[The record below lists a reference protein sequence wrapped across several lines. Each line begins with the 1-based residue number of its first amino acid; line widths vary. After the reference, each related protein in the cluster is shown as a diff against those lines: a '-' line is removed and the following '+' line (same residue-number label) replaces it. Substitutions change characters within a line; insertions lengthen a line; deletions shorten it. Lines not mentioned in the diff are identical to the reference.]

1 MKAVLNLGDVIDKLS
16 ILSMKIY
23 FGDEASIAEHRY
35 LEKSLASY
43 GVQGKVV
50 TQVIRVTLMNRF
62 IWELENEMRKDAR
75 EVDEM
80 LLEDLAKDGRRARRI
95 RDFNRK
101 RIEYKNIL
109 NELSKGFRETKIQ
122 HRSQ

>member
-1 MKAVLNLGDVIDKLS
+1 MKAMLSLGDVVDKLS

-35 LEKSLASY
+35 LEKSLTAY
-43 GVQGKVV
+43 GVNGKVV
-50 TQVIRVTLMNRF
+50 TQVIRMTLMNRL
-62 IWELENEMRKDAR
+62 IWEMENEMRKDAR
-75 EVDEM
+75 EMEE
-80 LLEDLAKDGRRARRI
+80 LSIEDLAIDGKRARKI

-109 NELSKGFRETKIQ
+109 NEISRGFREIKIQ